1 MKKLIILAL
10 LLTGCASTPMTN
22 NQCKEMGGDTAV
34 KLDGQ
39 VRCCKIVE
47 VNKKTYCEEVTPVQ
61 QKHVPREFGP
71 HGSNRP

>member
-1 MKKLIILAL
+1 
-10 LLTGCASTPMTN
+10 
-22 NQCKEMGGDTAV
+22 
-34 KLDGQ
+34 

-47 VNKKTYCEEVTPVQ
+47 VNKKTYCQEVTPVQ